1 MTVET
6 WFRVFAIWDDRYRT
20 GVEHYGADL
29 AFVHDAGFTSLAE
42 MAATRLLEDVRRG
55 DEPDRGL
62 IVELG
67 CGSGVTAARLLA
79 AGFDVLGVDASPAML
94 EIARRRAP
102 RATFVEGSFVSAEI
116 PPCDAVIAVGEV
128 FNSLDDTANTPRAL
142 ERVFG
147 RVFKALW
154 PGGTFM
160 FDMAGPGRVPGGA
173 ARGETVGDDWAVLWD
188 AVEDPKKGV
197 LTRRITTLRKGPKGI
212 TASEEVHRLRLVPS
226 AKVLEMLRKAGFKAR
241 TLQGYDGTR
250 FAPGHSVFIAR
261 RP

>member
-1 MTVET
+1 
-6 WFRVFAIWDDRYRT
+6 
-20 GVEHYGADL
+20 VEHYGADL

-42 MAATRLLEDVRRG
+42 LAATRLLDEVHRG

-62 IVELG
+62 IVDLG

-79 AGFDVLGVDASPAML
+79 AGFDVLGVDSSPAML

-102 RATFVEGSFVSAEI
+102 RATFVEGSFVSADI

-128 FNSLDDTANTPRAL
+128 LNSLSDPANTPKAL
-142 ERVFG
+142 ERVFA
-147 RVFKALW
+147 RVFQALCK
-154 PGGTFM
+154 GGTFM

-173 ARGETVGDDWAVLWD
+173 ARGATVGDDWGVLWE
-188 AVEDPKKGV
+188 AVEDPKKGI
-197 LTRRITTLRKGPKGI
+197 LTRTIATLRKTDRGI
-212 TASEEVHRLRLVPS
+212 ATTEEVHRQRLVPS
-226 AKVLEMLRKAGFKAR
+226 ARVLELLRKAGFRAR
-241 TLQGYDGTR
+241 TLHGYDGTR